1 MKNGEEMKQRIYIIV
16 IVLLCAVCMSVG
28 VISHKL
34 YANEQNLLQ
43 AYEREVI
50 PEIVCIGDSLTAGTG
65 GPGISYPEY
74 LSKKL
79 SEDGLYIPVRNMG
92 VGGEST
98 ATIAARMG
106 AIPFRTYAFTI
117 PADTTPVEIQFMK
130 EEGRKLEAHADV
142 GISPCII
149 AGVEGRMTIEN
160 NICYFTRIEAGN
172 SVDVPEGSTVETY
185 AQTAFTDG
193 IYIVFM
199 GENGGFRDIDDLVE
213 QQRAILRLQEKNSD
227 KYLILGMTS
236 GTANERQELEERMQ
250 EEYGE
255 CYINL
260 REYLS
265 TQGPYDAKIELSDT
279 DLAEMRDGKIPDC
292 LLSDG
297 LHFKPVGY
305 QLIADIVY
313 DRMQELGYFD
323 EVMDRIEQ

>member
-1 MKNGEEMKQRIYIIV
+1 MKQRIGLGLII
-16 IVLLCAVCMSVG
+16 ILGIACAALAVV
-28 VISHKL
+28 SHKL

-43 AYEREVI
+43 AYTQEVI

-65 GPGISYPEY
+65 GPGISYPDY
-74 LSKKL
+74 LSKRL
-79 SEDGLYIPVRNMG
+79 SEDRLYIPVRNMG

-106 AIPFRTYAFTI
+106 AIPFRTSAFTI
-117 PADTTPVEIQFMK
+117 PADTTSVELTFLK

-142 GISPCII
+142 GISPCMI

-160 NICYFTRIEAGN
+160 NECYFTRNEAGDA
-172 SVDVPEGSTVETY
+172 VAVPEGSQVQTY

-199 GENGGFRDIDDLVE
+199 GENGGFRDIDDLVV
-213 QQRAILRLQEKNSD
+213 QQKAILQLQEKNSD

-236 GTANERQELEERMQ
+236 GTAAERRELEARMQ

-255 CYINL
+255 RYINL

-265 TQGPYDAKIELSDT
+265 SQGPYDAKVTLSDT
-279 DLAEMRDGKIPDC
+279 DLDEMKDGRIPDC

-323 EVMDRIEQ
+323 EVMDRVEQYGGIF

>member
-1 MKNGEEMKQRIYIIV
+1 MKQRIYIIV
-16 IVLLCAVCMSVG
+16 IILLCAVCMSVG

-50 PEIVCIGDSLTAGTG
+50 SEIVCIGDSLTAGTG

-79 SEDGLYIPVRNMG
+79 SEDKLYIPVRNMG

-106 AIPFRTYAFTI
+106 AIPFRTSAFTI
-117 PADTTPVEIQFMK
+117 PADMTPVEIQFLK

-149 AGVEGRMTIEN
+149 DGVEGRMTIEN
-160 NICYFTRIEAGN
+160 NVCYFTRAEAGDAI
-172 SVDVPEGSTVETY
+172 DVTEGSQVQTY
-185 AQTAFTDG
+185 AQTAFNDG
-193 IYIVFM
+193 IYIIFM

-213 QQRAILRLQEKNSD
+213 QQRAILQLQEKNSD

-236 GTANERQELEERMQ
+236 GTAEERQELEERMK

-255 CYINL
+255 RYINL

-279 DLAEMRDGKIPDC
+279 DLVEMRDGKIPDC

-297 LHFKPVGY
+297 LHFKPIGY

-313 DRMQELGYFD
+313 ERMWKLGYFD
-323 EVMDRIEQ
+323 EVMDNVEQYGGIF